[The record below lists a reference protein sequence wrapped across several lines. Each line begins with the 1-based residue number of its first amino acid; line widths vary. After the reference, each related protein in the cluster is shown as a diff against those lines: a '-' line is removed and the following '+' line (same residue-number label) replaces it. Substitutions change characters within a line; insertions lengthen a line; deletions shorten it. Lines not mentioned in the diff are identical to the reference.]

1 VRRNRPLS
9 DLQVAL
15 LRILWLEREATV
27 ARVQEALQPER
38 NLALTTV
45 ATLLAR
51 LESRG
56 VVSRRM
62 DGRQFVYRADVG
74 EAEVRRSMVS
84 ALTER
89 LFGGD
94 PAALVH
100 HLIDEGAIDA
110 QELARLRALLE
121 EREPPP
127 EERRGR

>member
-1 VRRNRPLS
+1 MRRNRPLS